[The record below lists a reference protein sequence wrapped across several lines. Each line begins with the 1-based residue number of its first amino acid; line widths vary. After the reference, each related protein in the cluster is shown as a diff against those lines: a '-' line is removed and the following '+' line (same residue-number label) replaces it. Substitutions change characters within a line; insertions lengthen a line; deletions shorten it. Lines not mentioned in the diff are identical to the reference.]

1 MLLLIAINAFFVTA
15 EFSMVTVRR
24 SRIHQLVESGD
35 IGAVAVESLHRSID
49 RLLSTTQLGITLS
62 SLALGWIGESTM
74 VGLIDRWLDSFP
86 LPGGMNFVA
95 VHSVSVPITFIL
107 IAYLQIVLGEL
118 CPKSLAILYS
128 EQIARFLAPL
138 FKAIVRFFRPFI
150 WVLNQSNRWLLKLFG
165 IEYTGKSWRPPVT
178 SEELQ
183 LIISTERES
192 TGLLARERELLKKV
206 FEFGEITVQAVMIPR
221 TSIVSLPINASLQTL
236 LRTMITTGY
245 SCYPVIGETLDDV
258 RGIAYFKDLTKPLA
272 LGKLTLDTQIQ
283 PWIRPARFVPEN
295 TRVHELLP
303 VMQRQKPAMV
313 MVVDEFGQTAGL
325 ATIEDVIATI
335 IGDASNSDNTNNLSI
350 QVLDEHTYLVQAQ
363 INVEELNDTLHIN
376 LPLTR
381 EYQTV
386 GGFLL
391 YQLQKIPALGEIFV
405 YQNLEFTV
413 ISVAG
418 PRLHQIQLRFL
429 DISRSV

>member
-258 RGIAYFKDLTKPLA
+258 RG
-272 LGKLTLDTQIQ
+272 
-283 PWIRPARFVPEN
+283 RCV
-295 TRVHELLP
+295 
-303 VMQRQKPAMV
+303 
-313 MVVDEFGQTAGL
+313 
-325 ATIEDVIATI
+325 
-335 IGDASNSDNTNNLSI
+335 
-350 QVLDEHTYLVQAQ
+350 
-363 INVEELNDTLHIN
+363 
-376 LPLTR
+376 
-381 EYQTV
+381 
-386 GGFLL
+386 
-391 YQLQKIPALGEIFV
+391 
-405 YQNLEFTV
+405 
-413 ISVAG
+413 
-418 PRLHQIQLRFL
+418 
-429 DISRSV
+429 